1 MDQAPAQTEQAPA
14 KEPEKKPPPH
24 PVPAE
29 RSFRLNLSGQ
39 AQTALMQGK
48 LMDDATRTKLK
59 ASAEAQAA
67 REERKRAQEQK
78 RLKIE
83 ASKRR
88 AIESD
93 KLLGDAIARLVESDA
108 TRASA
113 HREGGRL
120 IEQADR
126 RVEESQRQLD
136 AAQAALAKAH
146 EAVAKAIFEHGKTI
160 SAAQEART
168 KWSPEHADVSYTE
181 ARVSAQAAIVENE
194 QAWHDVAKKFRK
206 EKRNRDV
213 RRTARELGLL
223 MDALDLDGHGRL
235 SGPDDRPERAEESE
249 ISDDDQDEVEFSV
262 EGTFALPGA
271 VDALMDEKRAME
283 ELAEF
288 QKIPTKSDAPES
300 DATS

>member
-1 MDQAPAQTEQAPA
+1 MEDIVDQAPAQTEQAPA

-88 AIESD
+88 AIDSD

-223 MDALDLDGHGRL
+223 MD
-235 SGPDDRPERAEESE
+235 SDDRPERVEEPE
-249 ISDDDQDEVEFSV
+249 TSDNELDQDEVEFSV

-300 DATS
+300 NATS